1 MDSWLRLPAALQ
13 PQWQNQP
20 KVSGPLGDRV
30 VWSSYSHSLA
40 VGCHTVPDVV
50 GVGVSLSPLPCP
62 CRPPW
67 PGTAFLLNE
76 LSPQGHRTWGQAK
89 TQLLG
94 PGLMTGNLR
103 TCPWLL
109 LPGPQSCLL
118 HQSWGQALM
127 PRQWANGARQ
137 EPGGMRA
144 AGCGPWA
151 RVGCWTPRPLAVDPT
166 SNFGHCI
173 PRAVSYS
180 NPL

>member
-1 MDSWLRLPAALQ
+1 M
-13 PQWQNQP
+13 
-20 KVSGPLGDRV
+20 
-30 VWSSYSHSLA
+30 
-40 VGCHTVPDVV
+40 
-50 GVGVSLSPLPCP
+50 SLSPLPCP

-67 PGTAFLLNE
+67 PRTAFLLNE

-151 RVGCWTPRPLAVDPT
+151 RVGCWTPRALAVDPT
-166 SNFGHCI
+166 SNFGPCV
-173 PRAVSYS
+173 PRAISYS
-180 NPL
+180 NPLWLPAAKSDTSLALPASLLSPSPPSLGTGYTVGSTFLIP